1 MHPARHDTAY
11 RERMIDEGLRA
22 RRLAV
27 VRVHM
32 ESENDL
38 DFDRTIAT
46 FAHPRY
52 ELMATGEV
60 FDGEVA
66 VREYFARSRADFPDQ
81 RNEDGVLRSTDD
93 GVIAEFDL
101 LGTHAAVGTSFRS
114 RMVALFLFEDGGD
127 GIVCERV
134 YFDTDSIRRQILGH
148 DAQK

>member
-1 MHPARHDTAY
+1 
-11 RERMIDEGLRA
+11 
-22 RRLAV
+22 
-27 VRVHM
+27 M

-101 LGTHAAVGTSFRS
+101 LGTHAAAGTSFRS
-114 RMVALFLFEDGGD
+114 RMVALFLFEAGGD

-148 DAQK
+148 DAQE

>member
-1 MHPARHDTAY
+1 
-11 RERMIDEGLRA
+11 MIDQGLRA

-27 VRVHM
+27 VREHM
-32 ESENDL
+32 ESENEL

-101 LGTHAAVGTSFRS
+101 VGTHAAVGTSFRS

-134 YFDTDSIRRQILGH
+134 YFDTYSIRRQILGH
-148 DAQK
+148 DAQE